1 MIKETKNKDI
11 NVKNNSDD
19 TAVTSDSPLHSEAIK
34 ENLDNVNMEAWYYI
48 YQNYVNPG
56 LKKKIN

>member
-1 MIKETKNKDI
+1 LIKETKNKDI

-34 ENLDNVNMEAWYYI
+34 ENLDNVNMEA
-48 YQNYVNPG
+48 
-56 LKKKIN
+56 